1 MIRISVNGTPREVPE
16 GTTVQQLVELLG
28 LGGQAVAAEVNK
40 RLIPRKDR
48 AQTPLAEGDSV
59 ELVSLVGGG

>member
-1 MIRISVNGTPREVPE
+1 VNGTSRELPE
-16 GTTVQQLVELLG
+16 GTTVQQLIDQLG

-40 RLIPRKDR
+40 QLIPRKDR
-48 AQTPLAEGDSV
+48 AQKPLHEGDSV

>member
-1 MIRISVNGTPREVPE
+1 MNGTPREVPE